1 MKRNLRKKKIGLVT
15 SNKMN
20 KTIIVSETKRV
31 KHSTYQKPILIT
43 KKYIAH
49 DENNICNIGDL
60 VQLMETRPLSKSKRW
75 RLIGIIEKVK

>member
-1 MKRNLRKKKIGLVT
+1 MKRNLRKEKIGLVT

-31 KHSTYQKPILIT
+31 KHSNYQKPIYKT

-75 RLIGIIEKVK
+75 RLLGIIEKVK

>member
-1 MKRNLRKKKIGLVT
+1 MKRNFRKEKIGLVI

-20 KTIIVSETKRV
+20 KTIVVSEIKRV
-31 KHSTYQKPILIT
+31 KHPIYMKHISIT

-60 VQLMETRPLSKSKRW
+60 VKLMETRPISKSKRW
-75 RLIGIIEKVK
+75 RLVEIIEKVK

>member
-1 MKRNLRKKKIGLVT
+1 MKRNFRKEKIGLVT

-31 KHSTYQKPILIT
+31 KHSTYIKPISRT

-60 VQLMETRPLSKSKRW
+60 VKLMETRPISKNKHW
-75 RLIGIIEKVK
+75 RLVEILEKVK

>member
-1 MKRNLRKKKIGLVT
+1 MKRNLRKEKIGLVT

-20 KTIIVSETKRV
+20 KTIVVSETKRL
-31 KHSTYQKPILIT
+31 KHSIYLKPIFRT

-60 VQLMETRPLSKSKRW
+60 VKLIETRPLSKRKRW
-75 RLIGIIEKVK
+75 RLEEIIDKVK

>member
-1 MKRNLRKKKIGLVT
+1 MKRNIRKEKIGLVT

-20 KTIIVSETKRV
+20 KTIVVSETKRV
-31 KHSTYQKPILIT
+31 KHPIYMKPISIT

-60 VQLMETRPLSKSKRW
+60 VKLMETRPLSKRKRW
-75 RLIGIIEKVK
+75 RLDSIIEKVK